1 MRLLMDIDSRYR
13 LPAFGPRQLW
23 RAVLL
28 ILALWTLVVAGSL
41 AQAQLWP
48 IAWVHAGLWAVG
60 VVGIF
65 LGARQ
70 MRQSLDKQSQAELEA
85 KHQAA
90 FARYNP
96 NPVLRLPAAG
106 EINYLTAATGERAP
120 ARGWENAA
128 KMLPPSSPEL
138 VRKC

>member
-48 IAWVHAGLWAVG
+48 IAWVHTGLWAVG
-60 VVGIF
+60 VLGIF

-96 NPVLRLPAAG
+96 NPVPSLSPAG
-106 EINYLTAATGERAP
+106 EINSFNAATGERARAGGLEKAP
-120 ARGWENAA
+120 QMR
-128 KMLPPSSPEL
+128 PRSSPGL